1 MKITVLLFARAREA
15 AGAARLD
22 LEVDDGSSPSSVF
35 RDISERSRALQQMR
49 DNLRCAIDQEYA
61 SWDDRL
67 HDGAELAFISPTA
80 GG

>member
-1 MKITVLLFARAREA
+1 
-15 AGAARLD
+15 
-22 LEVDDGSSPSSVF
+22 VF
-35 RDISERSRALQQMR
+35 REIADRAPALSAMR

-67 HDGAELAFISPTA
+67 HDGAELAFIPPTS